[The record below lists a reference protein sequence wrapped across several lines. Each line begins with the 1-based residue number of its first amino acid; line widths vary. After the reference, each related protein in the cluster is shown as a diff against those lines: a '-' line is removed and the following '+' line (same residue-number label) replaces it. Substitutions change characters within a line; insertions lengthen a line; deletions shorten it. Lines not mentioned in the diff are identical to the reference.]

1 MALVIICGQPC
12 SGKSTAAACLMKEF
26 EKTNNMPVVLI
37 DEPSLNLDRNS
48 AYQDMPREKN
58 LRGMLRSAVDRA
70 VSIDT
75 IVIVDSLNNIKGY
88 RYELW
93 CLARAAGTHYC
104 VVFLILF
111 VHILTIYE
119 AQCRAWNEDRR
130 LKALPAYE
138 DKIFNDMVRRFERP
152 DGKNRWNSRLFEL
165 HPGKEDIHEDSQAI
179 VETVSF
185 LTGNKNVGGS
195 RNPQKLQPTV
205 ATQNP
210 RTSETNSLYELDRAT
225 QEIVLIVV
233 DAQAQGVGGLVRS
246 VNLGEGLPIINLQR
260 SVGLPELR
268 RLRRTFLKLAGQS
281 SLSGPPPLSV
291 TKSAKRMFA
300 DYLNRELYANLL

>member
-75 IVIVDSLNNIKGY
+75 IVIVDSLNNIKDTDMNCGAWPAQLGRITACTCWPVAY
-88 RYELW
+88 V
-93 CLARAAGTHYC
+93 AD
-104 VVFLILF
+104 
-111 VHILTIYE
+111 E

-246 VNLGEGLPIINLQR
+246 VNLGEGLPIISFNAAWNAFT
-260 SVGLPELR
+260 SV
-268 RLRRTFLKLAGQS
+268 
-281 SLSGPPPLSV
+281 
-291 TKSAKRMFA
+291 
-300 DYLNRELYANLL
+300 

>member
-1 MALVIICGQPC
+1 M
-12 SGKSTAAACLMKEF
+12 CL
-26 EKTNNMPVVLI
+26 
-37 DEPSLNLDRNS
+37 
-48 AYQDMPREKN
+48 DMPREKN

-75 IVIVDSLNNIKGY
+75 IVIVDSLNNIKVFCYVGLIASPLRYLQDNY
-88 RYELW
+88 RIS
-93 CLARAAGTHYC
+93 A
-104 VVFLILF
+104 
-111 VHILTIYE
+111 TISMGSDFCSRVAYVADE